1 MSLVISACE
10 RCAELTAYFGKM
22 RRDKLYAFGVF
33 CILGWMVVTYVLFTH
48 QPPIFETKFTR
59 SHRNK
64 IDHEAFSK
72 LGRNIDRFSVRLKK
86 QMDESD
92 QLLIDLKEI
101 VVREKSRKEK
111 EKEQKEKQEIEVV
124 TEKQPKLENV
134 VIPVLMCAC
143 NRVSVT
149 KAVDALI
156 RYRGDDLARKA
167 KFPIIVSQ
175 VS

>member
-1 MSLVISACE
+1 MSLVLSSCK

-64 IDHEAFSK
+64 IDHESFSK

-86 QMDESD
+86 QMEESD
-92 QLLIDLKEI
+92 QLLVDLKEI
-101 VVREKSRKEK
+101 VNREQMPVILRKHYS
-111 EKEQKEKQEIEVV
+111 
-124 TEKQPKLENV
+124 
-134 VIPVLMCAC
+134 
-143 NRVSVT
+143 SV
-149 KAVDALI
+149 
-156 RYRGDDLARKA
+156 
-167 KFPIIVSQ
+167 
-175 VS
+175 